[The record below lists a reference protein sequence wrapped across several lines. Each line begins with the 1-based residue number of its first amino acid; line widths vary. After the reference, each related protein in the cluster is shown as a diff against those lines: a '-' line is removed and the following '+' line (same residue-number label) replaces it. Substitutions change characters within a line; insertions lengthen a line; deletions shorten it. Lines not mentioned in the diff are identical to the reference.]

1 MWNRGGNELP
11 QSKPDGFAS
20 SLGEGA
26 SGVPPTSVLALSV
39 TCGASSPKG
48 RASGETGDFAI
59 YPITFPPC
67 QGPHLRGGCLRSRLG
82 EFWQIPPQA
91 LPNQLPQRGSQA
103 VNLDAKVLG
112 TTRKLPAVL
121 LALPL
126 VELSPQV
133 TERAHAVSPVT
144 NVSKVTRNFP
154 ATTKSRP
161 LGEGGIAVGDDGRGD
176 LRSGALCTSARNSP
190 AMPRALPLGEL
201 ARSA

>member
-67 QGPHLRGGCLRSRLG
+67 QRPHPRGRLPPLRGKMSPKVTKRGIWLRPTGADWGSFGRYPLSHG
-82 EFWQIPPQA
+82 LRRASSPKGTPLRYAGNFMPP
-91 LPNQLPQRGSQA
+91 LKA
-103 VNLDAKVLG
+103 VPLD
-112 TTRKLPAVL
+112 R
-121 LALPL
+121 
-126 VELSPQV
+126 LSPAG
-133 TERAHAVSPVT
+133 ERCRVSD
-144 NVSKVTRNFP
+144 R
-154 ATTKSRP
+154 
-161 LGEGGIAVGDDGRGD
+161 VG
-176 LRSGALCTSARNSP
+176 SGWHR
-190 AMPRALPLGEL
+190 R
-201 ARSA
+201 RR